1 MSGNNA
7 QLTNIQENQKNI
19 ALNKRLEDF
28 AWGLFLV
35 MIGCIWLIPDK
46 QIPQGTW
53 LIGAGVIMLG
63 LNAARYF
70 KGIKMS
76 GFTITIG
83 VLAIILGLG
92 DFFGVNLPFF
102 PIGLILIGA
111 SMLLKP
117 FLEPLLEKK

>member
-7 QLTNIQENQKNI
+7 QLTNIPENQKNI